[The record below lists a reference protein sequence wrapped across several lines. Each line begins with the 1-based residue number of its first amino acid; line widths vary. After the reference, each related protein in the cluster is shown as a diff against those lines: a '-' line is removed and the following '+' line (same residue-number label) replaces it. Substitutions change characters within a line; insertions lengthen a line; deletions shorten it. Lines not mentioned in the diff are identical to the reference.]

1 MTTITINERT
11 KAGKIV
17 LELAKMLSVTN
28 KGVSID
34 SELNKTAVTVT
45 ERKKDTYSPEFV
57 KMILKSAKSKKRTVI
72 NPDDVWGSLG
82 LK

>member
-1 MTTITINERT
+1 MITITINERT

-45 ERKKDTYSPEFV
+45 ERKKDTYNPEFV
-57 KMILKSAKSKKRTVI
+57 KMILKSSKSKKRTVI